1 MLSFAKNMGT
11 NIGENITEYL
21 NNVVNNVKNLL
32 FILRNQL
39 QVLLKLFQTYDLI
52 GNKIADKIKWS
63 KSQNAPEFS
72 SETDYE
78 STEITKNID
87 NNRRDKTTNC

>member
-1 MLSFAKNMGT
+1 M
-11 NIGENITEYL
+11 
-21 NNVVNNVKNLL
+21 
-32 FILRNQL
+32 
-39 QVLLKLFQTYDLI
+39 LLKLFQTYDLI
-52 GNKIADKIKWS
+52 GNKIEDKIKWS

-87 NNRRDKTTNC
+87 KNRRDKTTNCCETWVNIIYNEYGISRNNEFVS